1 MDINSFEILL
11 TGMLVSA
18 LSLMIFIYLG
28 NLILDFLKLPV
39 SQQTSLKRQISIAE
53 ASNSGKKRRRIES
66 KPGVICSLPIH
77 QESRQDA
84 PLF

>member
-18 LSLMIFIYLG
+18 LSLMLFIYLG
-28 NLILDFLKLPV
+28 NLILDLLKIPAPQLTP
-39 SQQTSLKRQISIAE
+39 LKRQIS
-53 ASNSGKKRRRIES
+53 NSGKVRRRIES
-66 KPGVICSLPIH
+66 KPGIICSLPIH